1 MSLFLHLSIHLSF
14 ALLVG
19 FIVFRIW
26 RKSTA
31 SFMGGA
37 LGGFLIDLDHLID
50 YFLAFGFNFKP
61 DYFIN
66 GYQFLKSDKI
76 YVLFHGW
83 EYVIILM
90 VIAVAVK
97 NLKLKS
103 LVFALA
109 LGAFFHLSADVIINN
124 ASVKFYSIIF
134 RSKNRFE
141 VEKIVTPEHWRE
153 HLIEKSA
160 INF

>member
-1 MSLFLHLSIHLSF
+1 MHLSIHLSF

-26 RKSTA
+26 HKSTA

-83 EYVIILM
+83 EYVIILFGAVY
-90 VIAVAVK
+90 VIK

-103 LVFALA
+103 FLFALA
-109 LGAFFHLSADVIINN
+109 LGAFFHLSADVVINN
-124 ASVKFYSIIF
+124 ASVRFYSIIF
-134 RSKNRFE
+134 RAKNRFE
-141 VEKIVTPEHWRE
+141 TEKIVTPEHWRE

-160 INF
+160 VNFN